1 MLENNRCELW
11 LVDWGFIPT
20 ILGQS
25 LGVVFLM
32 YNPLV
37 PFNQPIFKKL
47 KNKLNGHLIT

>member
-25 LGVVFLM
+25 LGGCFFDVQ
-32 YNPLV
+32 
-37 PFNQPIFKKL
+37 PFGPF
-47 KNKLNGHLIT
+47 